1 MRTKVVFEDTLGI
14 AADLDA
20 AMTTHVGGYED
31 EWAATLDD
39 PEKLRKFAAFVNAP
53 DTADPDLALRRGARP
68 AAAGPRARSARC
80 SSPATRLPVRRMEER
95 KEGVH
100 AHDVDQSVCAG
111 RARVDRGAAA
121 LVDGHQVA
129 LFRLASGEVY
139 AIDHQDPFS
148 GANVLARGLVG
159 TRGDVPTVAS
169 PVYKQV
175 FDLTT
180 GICLDDESACAL
192 AGAVVDASRSTVPQS
207 SEPNLWRRQ
216 AVRDG

>member
-1 MRTKVVFEDTLGI
+1 MMWTKVCS
-14 AADLDA
+14 LDA
-20 AMTTHVGGYED
+20 
-31 EWAATLDD
+31 
-39 PEKLRKFAAFVNAP
+39 
-53 DTADPDLALRRGARP
+53 LA
-68 AAAGPRARSARC
+68 
-80 SSPATRLPVRRMEER
+80 
-95 KEGVH
+95 
-100 AHDVDQSVCAG
+100 
-111 RARVDRGAAA
+111 VDRGAAA

-180 GICLDDESACAL
+180 GICLDDESVAVRSWPVRVVD
-192 AGAVVDASRSTVPQS
+192 GMVEIDGSAVVGAELVAEAGGT
-207 SEPNLWRRQ
+207 
-216 AVRDG
+216 